1 MPKTTEIMPKIT
13 YGITFLVALF
23 VNVITSPL
31 FLDRCVF
38 RASVK
43 FFELARLIGMIEL
56 RSGIKMPIA
65 RAQIEAYQPGKIDG
79 MNPRSYENRLLQT
92 NQMHGTDITKP
103 RITEGNTNMVA
114 WVSMSPTKPPFVSP
128 TRRITPI
135 SKVFVSTEIR
145 RSEQIR
151 RHATTMK
158 MIRRMSKMRPM
169 NRMAQ
174 EYSYISKRSEMS
186 VPTLNMPSF

>member
-38 RASVK
+38 KASVK

-65 RAQIEAYQPGKIDG
+65 RAWIVAYHPGKTDG
-79 MNPRSYENRLLQT
+79 MNPRSYENRLL
-92 NQMHGTDITKP
+92 
-103 RITEGNTNMVA
+103 
-114 WVSMSPTKPPFVSP
+114 
-128 TRRITPI
+128 
-135 SKVFVSTEIR
+135 
-145 RSEQIR
+145 
-151 RHATTMK
+151 
-158 MIRRMSKMRPM
+158 
-169 NRMAQ
+169 
-174 EYSYISKRSEMS
+174 
-186 VPTLNMPSF
+186 